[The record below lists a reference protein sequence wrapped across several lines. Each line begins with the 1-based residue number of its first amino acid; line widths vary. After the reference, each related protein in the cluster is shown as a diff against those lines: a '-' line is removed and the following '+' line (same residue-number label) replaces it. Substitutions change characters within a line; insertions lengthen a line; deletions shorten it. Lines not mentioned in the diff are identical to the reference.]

1 MTPER
6 PATCLNCGSDRV
18 GTFCPDCGQRNVDLR
33 LPARE
38 LVVDALEDGL
48 SLDSRMARTA
58 VPFLLRPGYLTAE
71 WSAGRRARYSS
82 PLRTYLLASAVF
94 FLSAGLAGGPGPRL
108 VRGALEAD
116 RAAEAKAA
124 AGDAAADPE
133 AGAGGGAR
141 EADAAR
147 AEVRE
152 AARSIPLA
160 GTEESHRQLRE
171 AGFLGRLADDRWKEL
186 ASLSGT
192 ELATRMDVAFRDWI
206 PRVMFFLVPAA
217 ALILAALWRRRWL
230 SEHVVF
236 SLHLHAFAFTVFT
249 AMLLARLLPWPG
261 VATTLRVLLVLC
273 LPAYLVAGLRRVYGQ
288 GWGRTVLKA
297 AVGSI
302 LYLTA
307 LVVGLVGVAV
317 LALLFA

>member
-1 MTPER
+1 
-6 PATCLNCGSDRV
+6 
-18 GTFCPDCGQRNVDLR
+18 
-33 LPARE
+33 
-38 LVVDALEDGL
+38 
-48 SLDSRMARTA
+48 
-58 VPFLLRPGYLTAE
+58 
-71 WSAGRRARYSS
+71 
-82 PLRTYLLASAVF
+82 VF

-124 AGDAAADPE
+124 AGKAPAEGAPAEGGAGGDAAAPGESAASGDAAAVRE
-133 AGAGGGAR
+133 AGADDGAR
-141 EADAAR
+141 ETDAAR

-152 AARSIPLA
+152 AARSLPLA

-261 VATTLRVLLVLC
+261 AATTLRVLLVLC

-302 LYLTA
+302 LYLVA

-317 LALLFA
+317 LAVVFA

>member
-1 MTPER
+1 VTPER

-18 GTFCPDCGQRNVDLR
+18 GAYCPDCGQRNVDLR
-33 LPARE
+33 LPARA

-48 SLDSRMARTA
+48 SLDSRMSRTA
-58 VPFLLRPGYLTAE
+58 VPFLFRPGFLTAE
-71 WSAGRRARYSS
+71 WNAGRRARYSS

-108 VRGALEAD
+108 VRGALDAD
-116 RAAEAKAA
+116 RAAEARTA
-124 AGDAAADPE
+124 AGSAPADGREPDAEVVAAE
-133 AGAGGGAR
+133 VH
-141 EADAAR
+141 
-147 AEVRE
+147 EVRE
-152 AARSIPLA
+152 AARSLPLA

-171 AGFLGRLADDRWKEL
+171 AGILGRLADDRWKEL

-192 ELATRMDVAFRDWI
+192 ELATRMDAAFRDWI

-249 AMLLARLLPWPG
+249 AMLLARLLPWPAA
-261 VATTLRVLLVLC
+261 ATTSRALLVLC
-273 LPAYLVAGLRRVYGQ
+273 LPAYLLAGLHRVYGQ

-302 LYLTA
+302 LYLVA

-317 LALLFA
+317 LALVFA